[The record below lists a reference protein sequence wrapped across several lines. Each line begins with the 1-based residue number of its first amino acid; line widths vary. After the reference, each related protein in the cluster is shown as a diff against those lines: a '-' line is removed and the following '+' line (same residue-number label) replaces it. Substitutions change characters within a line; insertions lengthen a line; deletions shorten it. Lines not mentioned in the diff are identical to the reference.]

1 MIMKNKRAYT
11 TIKVKGKR
19 EGGSITV
26 AKDFHEALRERVA
39 SCKKH
44 IYI

>member
-1 MIMKNKRAYT
+1 MITKHKRAYT

-19 EGGSITV
+19 EGGSITF
-26 AKDFHEALRERVA
+26 AKDFHAALQERA
-39 SCKKH
+39 ALCKKR